1 MRTVGLIIKNQP
13 KKDDKKEPKNQPKKD
28 DKKEPKNQPK
38 KDDENGKVQE

>member
-13 KKDDKKEPKNQPKKD
+13 KKDDKKEV
-28 DKKEPKNQPK
+28 KNQPK

>member
-28 DKKEPKNQPK
+28 D
-38 KDDENGKVQE
+38 ENGKVQE

>member
-1 MRTVGLIIKNQP
+1 MRTIGLII
-13 KKDDKKEPKNQPKKD
+13 KNQPKKD

>member
-13 KKDDKKEPKNQPKKD
+13 KKADKKEI
-28 DKKEPKNQPK
+28 KNQPK

>member
-13 KKDDKKEPKNQPKKD
+13 KKDDKKEPKNQS
-28 DKKEPKNQPK
+28 K

>member
-13 KKDDKKEPKNQPKKD
+13 KKDN
-28 DKKEPKNQPK
+28 KKEPKNQPK

>member
-28 DKKEPKNQPK
+28 D
-38 KDDENGKVQE
+38 ENGKVQK

>member
-13 KKDDKKEPKNQPKKD
+13 KKDDKKK
-28 DKKEPKNQPK
+28 PKNQPK

>member
-13 KKDDKKEPKNQPKKD
+13 KKN

>member
-28 DKKEPKNQPK
+28 DKS
-38 KDDENGKVQE
+38 GKVQE